1 MNGRQGE
8 YSVGE
13 GGMAVE
19 ERRLFAGRG
28 ALFLTALGA
37 ASQLLGFGYRVA
49 LSRLVGAQVMGL
61 YQLIM
66 PVYSVLLSLTAVGLT
81 AAVSNLVPQHLAL
94 QNSRGAHQTLGTCL
108 RLFFLLL
115 LPLGAVV
122 IGGSDFISV
131 RFLGDARTQLGLILL
146 IPCTALTGVENMHK
160 HFFYGSGLVKPPA
173 VVELLEQLI
182 RTGAVLGLLV
192 LFLPQYPERVVGLI
206 VCGMVVCEVF
216 SSLTLLLL
224 CRRRRRRLGLSGPGE
239 ASGARRRRIAAI
251 ALPVG
256 ANALLGNLLG
266 AANAALI
273 PQKLVEGGMAR
284 EAAMAQFGVICGMTL
299 PMLALPTVFLGPLN
313 LVLVPRLARAC
324 ALERRGEVSR
334 LAGRAMG
341 VVSLLTLPSMA
352 LMVVLGPDLGRV
364 MFNQP
369 DVGEFLIPL
378 AVTMALSCYCSVL
391 GSILN
396 GIGQQ
401 KAVAAVSLLGGGLQL
416 LFTMAL
422 VPLPGVGMGGY
433 VAGAL
438 ASAAVET
445 VLCLWLAVR
454 RAGLRLA
461 LFRWLTAPGLAALL
475 AALNANLLLR
485 VLKDSGLSPLAA
497 GLSCL
502 VFALVLYLA
511 ALHAQGV
518 SLLRALSVG
527 PRRAKK

>member
-1 MNGRQGE
+1 
-8 YSVGE
+8 
-13 GGMAVE
+13 MAVE
-19 ERRLFAGRG
+19 ERRLSAGRG
-28 ALFLTALGA
+28 ALFLTVLGA
-37 ASQLLGFGYRVA
+37 VSQLLGFGYRVA

-81 AAVSNLVPQHLAL
+81 AAVSNLTSQHLAL
-94 QNSRGAHQTLGTCL
+94 HNSRGAHQTLRTCL
-108 RLFFLLL
+108 RIFFLLL

-122 IGGSDFISV
+122 IAGSDYISV
-131 RFLGDARTQLGLILL
+131 QFLGDARTQLGLILL

-160 HFFYGSGLVKPPA
+160 HFFYGAGLVKPPA

-182 RTGAVLGLLV
+182 RTAAVLGLLV

-206 VCGMVVCEVF
+206 VCGMVICEVF
-216 SSLTLLLL
+216 SSCALLIL
-224 CRRRRRRLGLSGPGE
+224 CRRRARRLGLSGPGE
-239 ASGARRRRIAAI
+239 APGVRRRRIAAI

-256 ANALLGNLLG
+256 ANALLGNLMG

-324 ALERRGEVSR
+324 ALGRREEVSR

-352 LMVVLGPDLGRV
+352 LMAVLGPDLGQV
-364 MFNQP
+364 MFHQAG
-369 DVGEFLIPL
+369 VGEFLVPL

-401 KAVAAVSLLGGGLQL
+401 RAVAAVSLLGGGLQL

-438 ASAAVET
+438 ASAVVET

-454 RAGLRLA
+454 RAGMKLA

-518 SLLRALSVG
+518 SLPRALSVG